1 MLLSKE
7 MREETR
13 LALKQ
18 ARKEIVENMK
28 RRQMLVNANT
38 DFAMLEQFIQSV
50 NANPGLKIKFTTK
63 DGTTVELQTT
73 VERHKTYTEI
83 LGEMNE

>member
-1 MLLSKE
+1 MFNKEIKKE
-7 MREETR
+7 MK

-18 ARKEIVENMK
+18 AREQIVEDMK
-28 RRQMLVNANT
+28 RRQMLINSKT

-50 NANPGLKIKFTTK
+50 NYNPGLVIKFTTA
-63 DGTTVELQTT
+63 DGTTVELKTIN
-73 VERHKTYTEI
+73 ERKKTYTEI

>member
-1 MLLSKE
+1 MLLDRETRKALKEAERKVIEE
-7 MREETR
+7 MRLR
-13 LALKQ
+13 KALINSK
-18 ARKEIVENMK
+18 
-28 RRQMLVNANT
+28 T

-63 DGTTVELQTT
+63 DGTTVELET
-73 VERHKTYTEI
+73 VPQRQKTYTEI

>member
-1 MLLSKE
+1 MLLDKETSKALKEAERKVIEE
-7 MREETR
+7 MRLR
-13 LALKQ
+13 KALIN
-18 ARKEIVENMK
+18 R
-28 RRQMLVNANT
+28 NT

-73 VERHKTYTEI
+73 TERHKTYTEI